1 MSFENN
7 TFSAENKKTEFSIIM
22 KELVRVNEFARLS
35 INPEDSIELIN
46 RVAEIYGVSDIWGD
60 LSGTGNRSN
69 KTDNDA

>member
-1 MSFENN
+1 
-7 TFSAENKKTEFSIIM
+7 M
-22 KELVRVNEFARLS
+22 KELVRENEFARLS